1 MKGTIFSGCTQKWDY
16 MRLVVIWHIWA
27 IKLKDLWIWI
37 KCSILMKICEN
48 DPKFCG
54 PRAFNFDIRKSE
66 VPGLAKAKDVV
77 RVPSHLSPGCRS
89 KGMDLGRKPLKT
101 GGKCTGKLQN
111 PMVYHVPTKWLD
123 GHLWRYTGIGWYRY
137 IPFFWHTHLATGL
150 SKIPRAPIE
159 RVCPRLTLGFAAPGH
174 ADSCSRP
181 QGYPWNHPTASNE
194 I

>member
-1 MKGTIFSGCTQKWDY
+1 
-16 MRLVVIWHIWA
+16 MRLYETGGDMTYLSYKIKRSLDMNQMFNPHENLRKWPKVVWAEGLQPWHQEVRSPWPGQSERCSPCSKPPEPRVQIERDGFGPKA
-27 IKLKDLWIWI
+27 I
-37 KCSILMKICEN
+37 E
-48 DPKFCG
+48 
-54 PRAFNFDIRKSE
+54 
-66 VPGLAKAKDVV
+66 
-77 RVPSHLSPGCRS
+77 
-89 KGMDLGRKPLKT
+89 T